1 MVGSGRI
8 FANDLVLPGTRVQ
21 VVDGGQL
28 DGELATVASNGCT
41 DIDAGRNDYDDGAG
55 WIWIHFDRTGSMAK
69 KPGDRFGE
77 KLADRWILK
86 TSLRRYDDDDDD
98 QGFSFFTDDGKKA
111 RQFYVC
117 SADAHHDLYILCAD
131 GSIPRFESDR
141 SVLRV
146 ITEGEWFAMEDGPD
160 TDEKKS

>member
-1 MVGSGRI
+1 MSEVDETQELDEEEEEAEGWKEYRFICGGVSKPAEEAIESVGGHVERLWVAHGI
-8 FANDLVLPGTRVQ
+8 FLPLLYV
-21 VVDGGQL
+21 
-28 DGELATVASNGCT
+28 
-41 DIDAGRNDYDDGAG
+41 I
-55 WIWIHFDRTGSMAK
+55 
-69 KPGDRFGE
+69 
-77 KLADRWILK
+77 IL
-86 TSLRRYDDDDDD
+86 LYDDDDDD

>member
-86 TSLRRYDDDDDD
+86 TSLRR
-98 QGFSFFTDDGKKA
+98 
-111 RQFYVC
+111 
-117 SADAHHDLYILCAD
+117 
-131 GSIPRFESDR
+131 
-141 SVLRV
+141 LRR
-146 ITEGEWFAMEDGPD
+146 
-160 TDEKKS
+160 